1 MDLDVSY
8 RLRLFSDQSWVDVQA
23 TLLADVLL
31 LVPTQNKIDFPEFWN
46 QNPHLETESEYA
58 KSELVQISINDGF
71 GLGISIKGGR
81 DFDTPIVISKIFKGM
96 AADQSKQLKVGDV
109 ILSVNGENL
118 RSASHNEAV
127 KALKRAGSNICLEIK
142 PMRQSTSL
150 FLRLQLKLSSS
161 PIGSASPN
169 TTLTNVSATSA
180 PPQKR
185 IQIPLTLAYIA
196 RRRHRQN
203 GISSSSSD
211 GMLCCIEI
219 FSPDLTQSCLL
230 CTGSPQLASVWFK
243 SLCRHASILN
253 QLHLQKTMRI
263 LPHTPSWAL
272 KLYFLDFCCNLAKQT
287 DINLINLDNYFPFF
301 CPQLRK
307 IGWVLELDQIIDD
320 DSDACPTNLDDPFHA
335 SSGSDLSN
343 SCWQPVFLAVTDC
356 LLLIFPQAP
365 QSPIEWSLPS
375 VTAPLL
381 VTRAA
386 VQPPCVAEYAD
397 NQISQITQSP
407 KFFVVRT
414 GRRCGVETHVFAAPT
429 GSELESWLET
439 ISQSTEDALDA
450 VPQLSIACRW
460 RGIDSLLMLHRSA
473 GICLIPADSAT
484 PTASGAHVIS
494 QPPKLLWHFPFER
507 VSSTADDGRS
517 RLWITFDRDS
527 VQVCRLALQCTGA
540 FIIRME
546 FRSKLNVDYGFLS
559 QKI

>member
-1 MDLDVSY
+1 MDLDVPY
-8 RLRLFSDQSWVDVQA
+8 RLRLFSGQSWVDVQA
-23 TLLADVLL
+23 TMLADALL
-31 LVPTQNKIDFPEFWN
+31 LVPTQNKTEFPDFWT
-46 QNPHLETESEYA
+46 QNSNMESEREYA
-58 KSELVQISINDGF
+58 KSELVRITISDGF

-109 ILSVNGENL
+109 ILSVNGENM
-118 RSASHNEAV
+118 RTATHNEAV
-127 KALKRAGSNICLEIK
+127 KALKRAGSNVCLEIK
-142 PMRQSTSL
+142 PMRQSASF
-150 FLRLQLKLSSS
+150 FLGLQLKLSSS
-161 PIGSASPN
+161 PIGSVSPN
-169 TTLTNVSATSA
+169 TTLTNVSATSG

-203 GISSSSSD
+203 GISSSEAT
-211 GMLCCIEI
+211 LCCIEI

-230 CTGSPQLASVWFK
+230 CTGSPQLASIWFK
-243 SLCRHASILN
+243 SLCRHASVLN
-253 QLHLQKTMRI
+253 QLHLQQTMRI
-263 LPHTPSWAL
+263 LPHTS
-272 KLYFLDFCCNLAKQT
+272 
-287 DINLINLDNYFPFF
+287 
-301 CPQLRK
+301 LRK

-320 DSDACPTNLDDPFHA
+320 DSDSYPSNLYDP
-335 SSGSDLSN
+335 SGNDFSN
-343 SCWQPVFLAVTDC
+343 SYWQPVFLAVTNC
-356 LLLIFPQAP
+356 LLLIFSQAP

-375 VTAPLL
+375 ATAPLI

-386 VQPPCVAEYAD
+386 VRPPCVVEYAD
-397 NQISQITQSP
+397 NQLSHINQSP

-414 GRRCGVETHVFAAPT
+414 GRRCGVETHIFAAPT

-473 GICLIPADSAT
+473 GICLIPADSAI

-507 VSSTADDGRS
+507 VSSTADDGKS

-527 VQVCRLALQCTGA
+527 VQELELPGGAKPVVFTLLNILSMKLLDIRNCR
-540 FIIRME
+540 
-546 FRSKLNVDYGFLS
+546 
-559 QKI
+559 